1 MTLPAVGAPAPDF
14 TLPSTS
20 GQPVSLSSL
29 RGRNV
34 LLAFFP
40 AVFTRVC
47 DAELCSFRDD
57 FSEFAS
63 ADTTVVPISTD
74 PTGRQLEFKSAER
87 LPMDLLSDAD
97 GAVSRQY
104 GVFDAKRNRSNRAY
118 VLVDRAGLVRWVHA
132 EEHGGFRREN
142 SELLSEIARLS

>member
-1 MTLPAVGAPAPDF
+1 MTLPATGAPAPDF

-57 FSEFAS
+57 FSEFANG
-63 ADTTVVPISTD
+63 DTAVVPISTD
-74 PTGRQLEFKSAER
+74 TTERQEEFKSAER
-87 LPMDLLSDAD
+87 LPIDLLSDAD
-97 GAVSRQY
+97 GAVSRAY
-104 GVFDAKRNRSNRAY
+104 GVFDAKRGRSNRAY
-118 VLVDRAGLVRWVHA
+118 VLLDREGIVRWAHA
-132 EEHGGFRREN
+132 EEHGGHRREN
-142 SELLSEIARLS
+142 EELLAEIAKLP

>member
-1 MTLPAVGAPAPDF
+1 MTLPAPGAPAPGF

-20 GQPVSLSSL
+20 GREVSLASI

-57 FSEFAS
+57 FSEFAT
-63 ADTTVVPISTD
+63 ADTIVVPISTD
-74 PTGRQLEFKSAER
+74 STERQREFKDSEK

-97 GAVSRQY
+97 GRVSRQY
-104 GVFDAKRNRSNRAY
+104 GVFVEARSRANRAY
-118 VLVDRAGLVRWVHA
+118 FLIDRDGIVRWAHV
-132 EEHGGFRREN
+132 EEHPGKSRTN
-142 SELLSEIARLS
+142 AEILAEIEKLG

>member
-1 MTLPAVGAPAPDF
+1 MTLPATGAPAPEF

-20 GQPVSLSSL
+20 GQPVSLSSF

-57 FSEFAS
+57 FSEFANG
-63 ADTTVVPISTD
+63 DTAVVPISTD
-74 PTGRQLEFKSAER
+74 TTERQEEFKSAER
-87 LPMDLLSDAD
+87 LPMDLLSDVD
-97 GAVSRQY
+97 GSASRAY
-104 GVFDAKRNRSNRAY
+104 GVFDAKRGRSNRAY
-118 VLVDRAGLVRWVHA
+118 VLLDREGIVRWAHA
-132 EEHGGFRREN
+132 EEHGGHRREN
-142 SELLSEIARLS
+142 EELLAEIAKLP

>member
-1 MTLPAVGAPAPDF
+1 MTLPATGAPAPDF

-57 FSEFAS
+57 FSEFANG
-63 ADTTVVPISTD
+63 DTAVVPISTD
-74 PTGRQLEFKSAER
+74 TTERQEEFKSAER
-87 LPMDLLSDAD
+87 LPMDLLSDPD
-97 GAVSRQY
+97 GAVSRAY
-104 GVFDAKRNRSNRAY
+104 GVFDAKRARSNRAY
-118 VLVDRAGLVRWVHA
+118 VLLDREGIVRWAHA
-132 EEHGGFRREN
+132 EEHGGHRREN
-142 SELLSEIARLS
+142 EELLAEIAKLP

>member
-1 MTLPAVGAPAPDF
+1 MTLPVPGAPAPDF
-14 TLPSTS
+14 TLPSTA
-20 GQPVSLSSL
+20 GRPVSLSSL
-29 RGRNV
+29 RGRTV

-57 FSEFAS
+57 FSEFAR
-63 ADTTVVPISTD
+63 ADTTVIPISTD
-74 PTGRQLEFKSAER
+74 ATERQQEFKSAER

-104 GVFDAKRNRSNRAY
+104 GVFDAKRGRSNRAY
-118 VLVDRAGLVRWVHA
+118 VLVDGAGIVRWAHA

-142 SELLSEIARLS
+142 AELLAEIAKLS